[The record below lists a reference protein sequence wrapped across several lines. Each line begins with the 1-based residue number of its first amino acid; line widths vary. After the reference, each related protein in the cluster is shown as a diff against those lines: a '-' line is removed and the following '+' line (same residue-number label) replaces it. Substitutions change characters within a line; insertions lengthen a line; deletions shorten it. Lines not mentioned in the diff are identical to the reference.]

1 MSLIAY
7 LLTQLECDL
16 SGPTLWRKI
25 RKVTNIII
33 ISAYLW
39 ILTLTEFHF
48 KEKFQKSLQVLTV
61 ASSVLQCLL
70 CFSGIC
76 TKIPFSTQNWN
87 CLTSNSDFWILSLQL
102 SWVWRALWLLL
113 SPLISLEWLDTAF
126 GWADQFVNK
135 LFATWE
141 HQKTTRLEIGLW
153 L

>member
-1 MSLIAY
+1 MKMSLIAY

-16 SGPTLWRKI
+16 SGPKLWRKI

-76 TKIPFSTQNWN
+76 TKIPFFYAK
-87 CLTSNSDFWILSLQL
+87 L
-102 SWVWRALWLLL
+102 
-113 SPLISLEWLDTAF
+113 
-126 GWADQFVNK
+126 K
-135 LFATWE
+135 LFHVKFWFLNSVAAVELSMARPLVTAESTHFTWVTW
-141 HQKTTRLEIGLW
+141 HGLW
-153 L
+153 LSGSVCSVLNL